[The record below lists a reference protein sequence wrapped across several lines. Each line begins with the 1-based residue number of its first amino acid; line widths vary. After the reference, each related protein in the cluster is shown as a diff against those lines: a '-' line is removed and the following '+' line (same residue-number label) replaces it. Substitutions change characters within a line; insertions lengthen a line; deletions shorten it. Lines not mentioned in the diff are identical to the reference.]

1 MDKDKL
7 TKKLI
12 EVSKDK
18 SKLESFIK
26 ELQNQHKKGDKKS
39 LKYKPILA
47 EKYQIAWKVKGADYY
62 YCINGDTGSIILVRK
77 DLINDDDKDII
88 INKLLEIKKDYWE
101 VETFNGYLSAK
112 NLPCKISEYTDIYL
126 FASVAYWEILEK
138 HNQELIDNFG
148 KNYPNENIRLELHH
162 INGDPNDNRLTNLI
176 YLPKFI
182 HAKVHVKSN

>member
-1 MDKDKL
+1 MDKLMKE
-7 TKKLI
+7 LI

-18 SKLESFIK
+18 LKLESFIK
-26 ELQNQHKKGDKKS
+26 KLQNKHKKGDG
-39 LKYKPILA
+39 KYKPILA

-62 YCINGDTGSIILVRK
+62 YCANDNTGSIILVKK
-77 DLINDDDKDII
+77 DIINDDNKEIS
-88 INKLLEIKKDYWE
+88 INHLKINKDYWE
-101 VETFNGYLSAK
+101 VETYNGYLCGK

-126 FASVAYWEILEK
+126 FVSVAYWETLEK

-182 HAKVHVKSN
+182 HAKVHVKNS